1 MMRKILL
8 ALIPVFLLLLIS
20 SQQSQASAAKSY
32 RADEFDVS
40 AAIASGGTMDVT
52 ETVTFRFTGGP
63 FTFVTRQLPT
73 DNTDGISITSA
84 SMDDQTMSEG
94 TSAGQY
100 EVNSGNPISIK
111 WHFPSTADSTH
122 TFILKYHIEGI
133 IQKSSTD
140 STDLL
145 DWRPLPRSHDYTI

>member
-52 ETVTFRFTGGP
+52 ETVTFHFTGGP
-63 FTFVTRQLPT
+63 FTFVSWQLPT
-73 DNTDGISITSA
+73 DNTDGISIVSA
-84 SMDDQTMSEG
+84 GMDNQTVSEG
-94 TSAGQY
+94 ISVGQY
-100 EVNSGNPISIK
+100 KVIGGDNLITIG

-122 TFILKYHIEGI
+122 TFI
-133 IQKSSTD
+133 
-140 STDLL
+140 
-145 DWRPLPRSHDYTI
+145 